1 MQIYIVVCICSQGF
15 GTLVSACGVVMYR
28 LLLLACCFVS
38 VCFYFFFSFQFLHC
52 NVKSSDDNCS
62 IFFSFLSLPFHPR
75 SSFSPHPKQG
85 LPHSLIPP
93 LPKRPALE
101 KTNGATTMF
110 NAGMLQYQQAL
121 ANMQFQQQFIPSGR
135 DLSYT

>member
-1 MQIYIVVCICSQGF
+1 MYMQSGICHFCFCLSC
-15 GTLVSACGVVMYR
+15 SVVMYR

-38 VCFYFFFSFQFLHC
+38 VCFFFSCLYC

-62 IFFSFLSLPFHPR
+62 IFSLSFLCHSILVPR
-75 SSFSPHPKQG
+75 ISPHPKQG
-85 LPHSLIPP
+85 LPHSIIPP

-101 KTNGATTMF
+101 KTNGATAMF

-121 ANMQFQQQFIPSGR
+121 ANMQFQQQAAFIPSGR
-135 DLSYT
+135 GLS